1 MAESE
6 EVAQQAA
13 GQEPDVKDKEQGR
26 EKHDEK
32 SPDEASERPVR
43 RKLQETRITSD
54 SFKEGAIGNDL
65 SHSSDDSGSER
76 GRLRKK
82 RSIDELNSDNA
93 PSTHRRKRS
102 RGSEDDDG
110 GGGDGDVK
118 APRETTPE
126 RSAQADRGTQ
136 NLLSPKKK
144 RSLDQL
150 EKESPG
156 NGDVKSAA
164 GGGDR
169 LHAVGE
175 RETKRYRDASQ
186 ERRRE
191 DNAGI
196 NAKSTLSSSFL
207 NTSSVSPFASL
218 AGSASTGKESST
230 QPAQTSSSAFAA
242 SSIASFAGSEQSP
255 FGALGSSSTSV
266 FKSASSATTSTA
278 EKPATSGFAAAGSGA
293 SPFAPGP
300 SGFATLG
307 ASGGSALG
315 KGFGSGTTGKPLTSF
330 ASQSGG
336 ASTFGGS
343 KETKPFGAAE
353 EESDKEEASD
363 QEQGGAFEEEQKKD
377 ERFYEQQIETG
388 EEGEKTYFSCK
399 AKLFHFT
406 NGEWKER
413 GLGTFKV
420 NVREPE
426 DEATGQAPEKEEKD
440 EKEEEKKEKEET
452 KKKITARMI
461 MRADG
466 VLRVMLNSPIFK
478 GMPVG
483 DVSGAEPKGKQLN
496 LASVE
501 EGRTVPLLLR
511 VGNPELA
518 KELYGVIKGIQER
531 L

>member
-6 EVAQQAA
+6 ELAQQATA
-13 GQEPDVKDKEQGR
+13 QEPDVKDKEQGR
-26 EKHDEK
+26 EKHDQEN
-32 SPDEASERPVR
+32 PDDASERPVR
-43 RKLQETRITSD
+43 RKLKETRITSD
-54 SFKEGAIGNDL
+54 SFRENAITNDS

-82 RSIDELNSDNA
+82 RSIDELHSEDTPN
-93 PSTHRRKRS
+93 THRRKRS
-102 RGSEDDDG
+102 RGSDDDDDDTG
-110 GGGDGDVK
+110 K
-118 APRETTPE
+118 TAREDTPE
-126 RSAQADRGTQ
+126 CPAQASQ
-136 NLLSPKKK
+136 NFLSPKKK

-156 NGDVKSAA
+156 NGDAKSGA
-164 GGGDR
+164 GQGDR

-186 ERRRE
+186 ERRE
-191 DNAGI
+191 DSAAI
-196 NAKSTLSSSFL
+196 TAKTISSSFL

-218 AGSASTGKESST
+218 AGSASSSKESSAK
-230 QPAQTSSSAFAA
+230 PAQTSASAFAA

-255 FGALGSSSTSV
+255 FGALGSSTTSV
-266 FKSASSATTSTA
+266 FKSASSTATSTA
-278 EKPATSGFAAAGSGA
+278 EKPATTGFAATARGA

-315 KGFGSGTTGKPLTSF
+315 KGFGSGATGKPLTSF
-330 ASQSGG
+330 ASKSGG
-336 ASTFGGS
+336 SSTFGGS
-343 KETKPFGAAE
+343 KEAKPFGSAE
-353 EESDKEEASD
+353 EESDKEEGSE

-426 DEATGQAPEKEEKD
+426 DESTEEPS
-440 EKEEEKKEKEET
+440 EKEKEET
-452 KKKITARMI
+452 EKGEKEKEEEGKKEQPKKITARMI

-511 VGNPELA
+511 VGNPDLA
-518 KELYGVIKGIQER
+518 KELYGVIKSIQER